1 MDLFTPSSP
10 GGLPTLSLTTN
21 SSWSPPGEGFH
32 ASHQPLMPVLQHI
45 FPSNPQILGHCSIC
59 LLFGAQPL

>member
-32 ASHQPLMPVLQHI
+32 ASHQPSDASTPAYISV
-45 FPSNPQILGHCSIC
+45 
-59 LLFGAQPL
+59 